1 MAADKATAQQA
12 DLPVIEIGTK
22 IRFTRRLRSL
32 TLKEVAAATGC
43 SESLLSKIENG
54 HASPSLKMLQR
65 LTHALG
71 LTVGQLFAQE
81 ANPDDIVMR
90 AATRVAFDTELGGRS
105 RVEPLAPHSGGHL
118 LECHLHHFAP
128 GSDSGGDLQHESEK
142 FGYVL
147 AARSNW
153 WSLAGTTPRRPGTRS
168 CSAPNGRTQSET
180 RAPGKPGCCGSTPR
194 RHFDGCAGNL

>member
-1 MAADKATAQQA
+1 VAGDKAVLAQA
-12 DLPVIEIGTK
+12 DIPVIEIGTK

-32 TLKEVAAATGC
+32 TLKEVATATGC

-81 ANPDDIVMR
+81 ADPDDIIMR
-90 AATRVAFDTELGGRS
+90 AAARVTFDTDDGGKS
-105 RVEPLAPHSGGHL
+105 RVEPLAPHSGGHM
-118 LECHLHHFAP
+118 LECHLHHYAP
-128 GSDSGGDLQHESEK
+128 GCDSGGDLQHEGEE

-147 AARSNW
+147 EGEIELTVAGRNYTASAGDSFLFRSERPHSFRNKGTGEARVIWIN
-153 WSLAGTTPRRPGTRS
+153 TPPT
-168 CSAPNGRTQSET
+168 
-180 RAPGKPGCCGSTPR
+180 
-194 RHFDGCAGNL
+194 F

>member
-1 MAADKATAQQA
+1 LRPSEHGSEIVEKTMTADKATARQA

-90 AATRVAFDTELGGRS
+90 AATRVAFDTELGGQKPGRTTGAAFRRAS
-105 RVEPLAPHSGGHL
+105 ARMPPAP
-118 LECHLHHFAP
+118 FRAW
-128 GSDSGGDLQHESEK
+128 Q
-142 FGYVL
+142 
-147 AARSNW
+147 RQR
-153 WSLAGTTPRRPGTRS
+153 RRP
-168 CSAPNGRTQSET
+168 A
-180 RAPGKPGCCGSTPR
+180 A
-194 RHFDGCAGNL
+194 

>member
-1 MAADKATAQQA
+1 MGWTTITQFTQTVHLIFKLHELRYMESRDRRPCRALLRPSEHGSEIVEKTMAADKATAQQA

-71 LTVGQLFAQE
+71 LTAGQLFAQE

-128 GSDSGGDLQHESEK
+128 GSDSCGDLQHEGEE
-142 FGYVL
+142 FLG
-147 AARSNW
+147 SNW
-153 WSLAGTTPRRPGTRS
+153 A
-168 CSAPNGRTQSET
+168 
-180 RAPGKPGCCGSTPR
+180 
-194 RHFDGCAGNL
+194 

>member
-1 MAADKATAQQA
+1 MAPDKATSSQA
-12 DLPVIEIGTK
+12 ELSAIQIGTK

-32 TLKEVAAATGC
+32 TLKEVAIAAGC

-71 LTVGQLFAQE
+71 LTVGQLFAQD

-90 AATRVAFDTELGGRS
+90 AATRVTFDTELGGKS
-105 RVEPLAPHSGGHL
+105 RVEPLAPHSGGHM
-118 LECHLHHFAP
+118 LECHLHYYAP
-128 GSDSGGDLQHESEK
+128 GSDSGGDLQHDGEE

-147 AARSNW
+147 DGEIELTVAGRLYTASAGDLFVFRSE
-153 WSLAGTTPRRPGTRS
+153 RPHSFRNKGTRE
-168 CSAPNGRTQSET
+168 ARVLWIN
-180 RAPGKPGCCGSTPR
+180 TPPT
-194 RHFDGCAGNL
+194 F